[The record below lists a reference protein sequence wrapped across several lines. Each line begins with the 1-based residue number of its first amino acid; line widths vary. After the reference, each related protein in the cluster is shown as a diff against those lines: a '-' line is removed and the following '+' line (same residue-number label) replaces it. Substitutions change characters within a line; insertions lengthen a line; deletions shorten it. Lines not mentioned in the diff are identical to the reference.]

1 MRFPEWVLPRG
12 PLVAGYDPW
21 MNIHHLELFYYVARH
36 GGISAA
42 VRRMPYGIQQPAVS
56 GQIRQLEQDLGV
68 KLFERQPFRLTA
80 AGRKMLAFAQPFFEN
95 VDAVGAQLG
104 QRAGGQIRIGGS
116 DRMLR
121 NYLPEIIRHV
131 KRKHPGLRVSMC
143 AGFQPQLEALLCDDE
158 LDLAISTA
166 LHARSVPGLRR
177 VTLLRLPLVLQ
188 VHKSSRIKSAAEL
201 WARPRIEEPLVSS
214 VPAPDSLFQKGLKRL
229 GVVWRPSVE
238 ANSLELVTRYVA
250 DGQGIGVNVALP
262 ELSRH
267 PRVRVLP
274 LKGFDSVEII
284 AIWRGEPNAVVRA
297 VISELQRFA
306 RERWPD
312 LAVSVSR

>member
-1 MRFPEWVLPRG
+1 
-12 PLVAGYDPW
+12 

-42 VRRMPYGIQQPAVS
+42 VRHMPYGIQQPAVS

-80 AGRKMLAFAQPFFEN
+80 EGNEMLAFAKPFFDS

-104 QRAGGQIRIGGS
+104 RRAGGQIRVGGS
-116 DRMLR
+116 EWVLR
-121 NYLPEIIRHV
+121 NYLPEIIRRV
-131 KRKHPGLRVSMC
+131 QRVHPDLRMSMRT
-143 AGFQPQLEALLCDDE
+143 GFQPQLEVLLQDGE

-166 LHARSVPGLRR
+166 LHARSAPGLRR
-177 VTLLRLPLVLQ
+177 VTLVRIPLVLQ

-201 WARPRIEEPLVSS
+201 WARKRIAEPLISS
-214 VPAPDSLFQKGLKRL
+214 VPTPENVFQKGLKRL
-229 GVVWRPSVE
+229 GVEWRPSLE
-238 ANSLELVTRYVA
+238 ATSLELVTQYVA

-274 LKGFDSVEII
+274 LIGFDPVEVI
-284 AIWRGEPNAVVRA
+284 AIWRSEPGPVVRA
-297 VISELQRFA
+297 VIEEVQRYA
-306 RERWPD
+306 RKTWPG
-312 LAVSVSR
+312 LVVPVGL